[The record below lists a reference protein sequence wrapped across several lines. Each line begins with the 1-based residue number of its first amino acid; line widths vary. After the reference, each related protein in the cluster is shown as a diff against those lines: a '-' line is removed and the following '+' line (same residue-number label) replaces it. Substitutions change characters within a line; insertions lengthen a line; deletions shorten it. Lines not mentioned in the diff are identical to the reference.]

1 MVISSLKPGIVKLAK
16 DLNGYHVAE
25 CCLQYLTPRYIEV

>member
-1 MVISSLKPGIVKLAK
+1 MVVASLKPGIVNLIK

-25 CCLQYLTPRYIEV
+25 CCLQYLMPGYIEV